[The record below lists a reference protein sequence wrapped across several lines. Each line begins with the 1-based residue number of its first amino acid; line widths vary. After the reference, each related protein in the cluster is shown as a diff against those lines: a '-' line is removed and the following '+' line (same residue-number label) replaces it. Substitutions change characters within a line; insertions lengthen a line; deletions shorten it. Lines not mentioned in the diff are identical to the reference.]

1 MIATAQTPIRSSPPA
16 ARLDTPWLGLRRAL
30 FFALV
35 VGTTVYGV
43 SMMAALVS
51 GGGTTRLELMI
62 LVLFTPTFAWISVA
76 FWNAVVGFALKALGR
91 DPLTLQRVVD
101 EVGSARAVPLASRTA
116 LVVPARN
123 EGADAVVRRI
133 EAMLKSLEGAG
144 HAGAFD
150 VHLLSDSNDPE
161 RIPAE
166 EEAWAGLLARYS
178 GSAGLH
184 YRRRA
189 TNEGRKAGNIAE
201 FLRRAGSGYEYM
213 VVLDADSVMSADTLV
228 RLVRTMDANPRAGLV
243 QTVPLPGPQTTR
255 FGRFIEFAAGLYG
268 PMLAAGQSFW
278 QGDAANYWGH
288 NAIVRID
295 PFVTHCRL
303 PVLSGAPPLGGEILS
318 HDFVEAALL
327 RRAGW
332 GVYLLAG
339 AGGSWED
346 VPGNLID
353 YARRDRRWSQGS
365 LQHLKLLALR
375 GLHPVSRLHFLL
387 GAMGY
392 VSSLLWLLL
401 LLASTAYVA
410 GVAPLADPAL
420 SGVAGLGSW
429 TALQPLPSLLA
440 VTAGILF
447 LPKGLGLVL
456 ALRRRERYGG
466 AARLIGRGLAEASF
480 AVVVAPVMMMYH
492 SKFIAEVLVGHS
504 VGWTTQP
511 RDSTSVP
518 WDDATRTTSWI
529 SAVGLL
535 WAAVTWSLSPLFF
548 AWMAPIFVGL
558 LAAIPLV
565 RWTSRPSVGVF
576 DSGPTDD
583 RLLLSP
589 VSGTAVA
596 RGGSVND
603 MYEAERGLFE
613 LRRRR
618 ALLVTHVANGDG
630 TAGGNALV
638 ASAEG
643 LGVETMASLRRLA
656 DGPLHLIV
664 TPYRAR
670 ALGIQL
676 APGPLAL
683 RLPADAGPGD
693 VLHLCSERGSTP
705 PRGMTVRPASV
716 AEAQGLGLARLAQLL
731 PAVVTGSVSSTPRA
745 ELSETLA
752 ARRIL
757 QVDSKR
763 IRAALE
769 APRVS
774 VSQVSEAPVP
784 LQDAEDARFAL
795 FREDNALLEHV
806 AIIIGRREAWPDPV
820 PVRLHS
826 ACLTGDLFGSLKC
839 DCGEQLRGSLRHFQE
854 QGGGVLLYLQQEGRG
869 IGLGNKLRAYSLQ
882 DGGLD
887 TVDADCTLGFGPDER
902 TYDAALDM
910 LHQLGIE
917 RVQLLTNNPDKLRAV
932 ERGGIQVLDRMPLH
946 GTLNRYNLPYVKAKV
961 QRAGH
966 WLGDML
972 SGVSGNGSS

>member
-1 MIATAQTPIRSSPPA
+1 MIATAQIPIRSSPPA
-16 ARLDTPWLGLRRAL
+16 ARLDTPRLGLRRAL

-35 VGTTVYGV
+35 VGTTVYGL

-51 GGGTTRLELMI
+51 GGGTTRLELLI
-62 LVLFTPTFAWISVA
+62 LVLFAPTFAWISVA
-76 FWNAVVGFALKALGR
+76 FWNAIVGFTLKVLER
-91 DPLTLQRVVD
+91 DPLTLERVVD
-101 EVGSARAVPLASRTA
+101 EVDSARALPLGSRTA

-123 EGADAVVRRI
+123 EDADAVVRRI
-133 EAMLKSLEGAG
+133 DAMLESLEGAG
-144 HAGAFD
+144 HARAFD
-150 VHLLSDSNDPE
+150 VHLLSDTNDAE
-161 RIPAE
+161 RIPTE
-166 EEAWAGLLARYS
+166 EAAWAGLLARYS

-201 FLRRAGSGYEYM
+201 FLGRAGAGYEYM

-255 FGRFIEFAAGLYG
+255 FGRFVEFAAGLYG

-288 NAIVRID
+288 NAIVRVD
-295 PFVTHCRL
+295 PFVRNCRL
-303 PVLSGAPPLGGEILS
+303 PVLSGNPPLGGEILS

-339 AGGSWED
+339 TGGSWED

-365 LQHLKLLALR
+365 LQHLKLLALN
-375 GLHPVSRLHFLL
+375 GLHPVSRLHFFL

-410 GVAPLADPAL
+410 GVAPLADPGL
-420 SGVAGLGSW
+420 SGIAGLGSW
-429 TALQPLPSLLA
+429 TLVQPLPSLLA
-440 VTAGILF
+440 VTAAILF
-447 LPKGLGLVL
+447 LPKALGLVL

-492 SKFIAEVLVGHS
+492 SRFVLEVAVGHS
-504 VGWTTQP
+504 VAWAAQS

-518 WDDATRTTSWI
+518 WGDATRAAGWI
-529 SAVGLL
+529 SAGGLL
-535 WAAVTWSLSPLFF
+535 WAAGTWSLSPLFF

-558 LAAIPLV
+558 LAAVPLV

-576 DSGPTDD
+576 DSGSMED
-583 RLLLSP
+583 RVLLSP
-589 VSGTAVA
+589 VSGTAVE

-618 ALLVTHVANGDG
+618 AVLVTHVGNGDG
-630 TAGGNALV
+630 TPDGDALV

-643 LGVETMASLRRLA
+643 LGEETLASLRRLA
-656 DGPLHLIV
+656 DGPLHLVV
-664 TPYRAR
+664 TPHRAR
-670 ALGIQL
+670 ALGIL

-683 RLPADAGPGD
+683 RLPAGAGPGD

-705 PRGMTVRPASV
+705 PPGMTVRPATV
-716 AEAQGLGLARLAQLL
+716 AEVQGLALARLAQLL
-731 PAVVTGSVSSTPRA
+731 PAVVTGMVSSTPCP

-784 LQDAEDARFAL
+784 LQDAEDARFVL
-795 FREDNALLEHV
+795 FREDHGLLEHV
-806 AIIIGRREAWPDPV
+806 AIMIGRREAWPDPV

-839 DCGEQLRGSLRHFQE
+839 DCGDQLRGSLRHFQE

-910 LHQLGIE
+910 LHQLDIE

-932 ERGGIQVLDRMPLH
+932 ERGGIQVLERMPLH